1 MEAAD
6 VPAFGWDTYVL
17 AEAAGHQSAEHA
29 SAECINTV
37 ESLIT
42 AENTLENEF
51 LKAHFEPDG
60 SVELTRIK
68 RQTMYTGDLVSL
80 RTAGIS
86 ETNIFSL
93 PR

>member
-17 AEAAGHQSAEHA
+17 AEAAGHQSAEYA

-42 AENTLENEF
+42 AEIHWKMSF
-51 LKAHFEPDG
+51 
-60 SVELTRIK
+60 
-68 RQTMYTGDLVSL
+68 
-80 RTAGIS
+80 
-86 ETNIFSL
+86 
-93 PR
+93 